1 MKNYP
6 GPRKVLGTVLQ
17 YSFFSVISR
26 FPLKTVHPFRKFLP
40 VLPPPTHPVQSWNSK
55 KNSGY
60 TRPILFVAWGEGLDL
75 CESENA
81 PEMQKYPKTFVHYCL
96 KKRSVEK
103 TAILRGFQA
112 CKRVFSGFWW
122 KIVDKQTFSQLFAVF
137 WTCLMTLLETNIVVS
152 QSACIIPKDNITF
165 NKTHVRKQSREA
177 TSY

>member
-6 GPRKVLGTVLQ
+6 GPRKVLGTALQ
-17 YSFFSVISR
+17 YSYLSVISR

-40 VLPPPTHPVQSWNSK
+40 VLPPPTLYKVEK
-55 KNSGY
+55 KNSGD
-60 TRPILFVAWGEGLDL
+60 TRPTLFVAWGEGLDL

-81 PEMQKYPKTFVHYCL
+81 PEMQKYPKTFVHDCL

-112 CKRVFSGFWW
+112 CRRVFSGFWW
-122 KIVDKQTFSQLFAVF
+122 KIVVKQTFSQLFAVF

-152 QSACIIPKDNITF
+152 HGACIIPKDNITF